1 MALSNAGSTV
11 SNAFQTQFAD
21 DVIHAA
27 QQKTSKLAG
36 SVRTVRNVI
45 GSTYKFNTLSKG
57 GYIKNKSRFEDIT
70 VMSDILNQGRA
81 ATYTGGV
88 ASHATVTATLKQLC
102 CWRIR

>member
-45 GSTYKFNTLSKG
+45 GSTY
-57 GYIKNKSRFEDIT
+57 
-70 VMSDILNQGRA
+70 
-81 ATYTGGV
+81 
-88 ASHATVTATLKQLC
+88 
-102 CWRIR
+102 

>member
-11 SNAFQTQFAD
+11 SNAFVTQFAD

-36 SVRTVRNVI
+36 SVRTVRNVV

-57 GYIKNKSRFEDIT
+57 GYVKNKSRFEDLT
-70 VMSDILNQGRA
+70 VMSDSAKAWVVVPPMSVELQ
-81 ATYTGGV
+81 
-88 ASHATVTATLKQLC
+88 VTQL
-102 CWRIR
+102 

>member
-36 SVRTVRNVI
+36 SVRTVNVI

-57 GYIKNKSRFEDIT
+57 GYIKKKVD
-70 VMSDILNQGRA
+70 
-81 ATYTGGV
+81 
-88 ASHATVTATLKQLC
+88 LKT
-102 CWRIR
+102 